1 MIYWSRREGGNNAF
15 VRFWFKRRK
24 KIILSYQKKDI
35 TCEHLRSLSLQR
47 GSTNACMLEIS
58 YFKHETTG
66 VNVLQM
72 VFFVADSFPFFARYL
87 ITFYC
92 IVLLL

>member
-1 MIYWSRREGGNNAF
+1 MRLSIFGSKNEKKSYCLIK
-15 VRFWFKRRK
+15 KRCH
-24 KIILSYQKKDI
+24 I

-72 VFFVADSFPFFARYL
+72 FFFVADSFPFFARYL

>member
-1 MIYWSRREGGNNAF
+1 MWTSPLFIFTTW
-15 VRFWFKRRK
+15 KHK
-24 KIILSYQKKDI
+24 CKLSV
-35 TCEHLRSLSLQR
+35 
-47 GSTNACMLEIS
+47 MLEIS

-72 VFFVADSFPFFARYL
+72 FFFVADSFPFFARYL

>member
-1 MIYWSRREGGNNAF
+1 
-15 VRFWFKRRK
+15 
-24 KIILSYQKKDI
+24 
-35 TCEHLRSLSLQR
+35 
-47 GSTNACMLEIS
+47 MLETS

-72 VFFVADSFPFFARYL
+72 FFFVADSFPFFARYL

-92 IVLLL
+92 IVLLLQAATFLNTLSLSLCAYPSLTLGRCAFYP